1 MCACLFLA
9 LVVWYLR
16 REVREVRNDV
26 RQVEQVQEPHE
37 KVELKEARE
46 VFQPPKTVA
55 EKAKAAGSRIRDILL
70 EENVAPDVIADTVGF
85 FVRSIIKEKEVLQS
99 IPTAPSA
106 STPSASAPSASAPS
120 VKVSI
125 PPTHQ
130 KTKQKR
136 KIVLD
141 EITGEVDT
149 KKESVADNPRL
160 KAILEAREKLED
172 TLRARGALDPKDTL

>member
-1 MCACLFLA
+1 M
-9 LVVWYLR
+9 
-16 REVREVRNDV
+16 
-26 RQVEQVQEPHE
+26 
-37 KVELKEARE
+37 
-46 VFQPPKTVA
+46 
-55 EKAKAAGSRIRDILL
+55 

-85 FVRSIIKEKEVLQS
+85 FVRSIIKEKEVVQS
-99 IPTAPSA
+99 EPTAPSV
-106 STPSASAPSASAPS
+106 SKPS
-120 VKVSI
+120 VSASI

-149 KKESVADNPRL
+149 KKESVAENPRL